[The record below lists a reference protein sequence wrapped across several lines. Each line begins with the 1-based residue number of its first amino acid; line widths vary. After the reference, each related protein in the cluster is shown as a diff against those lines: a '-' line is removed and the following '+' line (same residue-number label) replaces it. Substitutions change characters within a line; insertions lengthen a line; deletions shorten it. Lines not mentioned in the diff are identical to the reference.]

1 MITAFTRMNFVE
13 DVNTFRS
20 GDTFHENSIASAAT
34 IQDITNHCVEFAA
47 PNNLLGLCHLLRQ
60 LVVLDI
66 VNQRL
71 CASHVDVHDR

>member
-1 MITAFTRMNFVE
+1 MNFVE

-20 GDTFHENSIASAAT
+20 GDTFHENSIASAML
-34 IQDITNHCVEFAA
+34 IQGLTNHGVKLAA
-47 PNNLLGLCHLLRQ
+47 LNNLPGLYLLLGQ